1 MASKG
6 LLMSGKSIV
15 IAIAACGWLVA
26 ALFAFVAVVHT
37 GFFGIGVI
45 GLVFWFVCTRIEL
58 EKDAPVGGA
67 FDTSLMASQVKAQS
81 ERSRAERAAARE
93 ANSLAVQ
100 SARFFKHIGIG
111 LVLIGFGG
119 FAYFQF

>member
-1 MASKG
+1 
-6 LLMSGKSIV
+6 MSGKSIV
-15 IAIAACGWLVA
+15 VAIAACGWLVA
-26 ALFAFVAVVHT
+26 VLLAFVVIAHT
-37 GFFGIGVI
+37 GFFGIGFI
-45 GLVFWFVCTRIEL
+45 GLLLWFVATRIEL

-67 FDTSLMASQVKAQS
+67 FDTNLMALQVKTQS
-81 ERSRAERAAARE
+81 ERSRAERAAAHG

-119 FAYFQF
+119 FAYSQF